1 MREIRH
7 VEVIGTDIQHARI
20 DFNKKIM
27 KELELKEEDIISI
40 QVEQLDDPIM
50 MQPGDK
56 EGRVVLYIF
65 YWWDTNN

>member
-7 VEVIGTDIQHARI
+7 VGVIGPDIQYARV
-20 DFNKKIM
+20 DFNKRIM
-27 KELELKEEDIISI
+27 TELELREEDIISI

-50 MQPGDK
+50 MQPGDI

-65 YWWDTNN
+65 YWWDSNN